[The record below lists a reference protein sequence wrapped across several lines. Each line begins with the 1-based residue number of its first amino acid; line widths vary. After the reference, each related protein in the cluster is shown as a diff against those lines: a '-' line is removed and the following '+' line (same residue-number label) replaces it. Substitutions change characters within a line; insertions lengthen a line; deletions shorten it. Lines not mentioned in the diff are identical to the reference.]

1 MMWPLLLVVVIVLL
15 VFLQSSNVVEGKTM
29 WGARRRKDDSDESL
43 SPGKK
48 SDFVY
53 RKSKPEPRV
62 TSSAKPKIVEQVA
75 AKRMAKRQSADLA
88 ENFQEIVDQMLSI
101 FDNLLNSPD
110 FDDMVNIDNMQ
121 EVLQILPQLEAIPE
135 IKELFDSDELKDP
148 SLLREKLKESF
159 TLAKQ
164 YLNEMRD
171 SLFDPSTVSQLLEQL
186 PPEAYTVLN
195 AMKTGDLSSIS
206 SVIEEL
212 PGISE
217 SHKSMISKILS
228 GVNNE
233 NSETNEEDLERLVSE
248 MIEEVSESAKDV
260 QMDLLGAMKD
270 QLTDPNVIAQ
280 MRAQLLENP
289 SLLQMMGASSDIL
302 DDENAFAEF
311 VSQQLAQLQQLQD
324 ESTISEAFNGAA
336 EAMLTQ
342 RSQKQKQLGDQENIR
357 KKTSSTQQNKDRQ
370 RARRAL

>member
-1 MMWPLLLVVVIVLL
+1 MMWPLMLVMVIVLL

-62 TSSAKPKIVEQVA
+62 TSSTKPKIVEQVA
-75 AKRMAKRQSADLA
+75 AKRMAKRQTADLA
-88 ENFQEIVDQMLSI
+88 ENFQEIVDQMLI
-101 FDNLLNSPD
+101 VFDNLLNSPD

-121 EVLQILPQLEAIPE
+121 EVFQMLPQLEAIPE
-135 IKELFDSDELKDP
+135 IKELFESDELKDP
-148 SLLREKLKESF
+148 SLLREKLRESF

-217 SHKSMISKILS
+217 SHKSMITKILS

-233 NSETNEEDLERLVSE
+233 NSETNEEDVERLVSE
-248 MIEEVSESAKDV
+248 MIEEVSESAKNV
-260 QMDLLGAMKD
+260 QMDLLGMMKD
-270 QLTDPNVIAQ
+270 QLADPDVVAQ
-280 MRAQLLENP
+280 MRTQLLENP

-302 DDENAFAEF
+302 DDEDAFSEF

-336 EAMLTQ
+336 EAMLSQ
-342 RSQKQKQLGDQENIR
+342 RGQKQSGDQENSR
-357 KKTSSTQQNKDRQ
+357 KKTSSTKQNKDRQ